1 MKNTRQPFH
10 SQMCIVYCDDTCL
23 LKVKIDKYTGE
34 KEEIT
39 EEKEEQFEVAKAEV
53 SVSRGR

>member
-1 MKNTRQPFH
+1 LH
-10 SQMCIVYCDDTCL
+10 VLCIVYCDDTCL

-39 EEKEEQFEVAKAEV
+39 EEKEEQFEIAKAEV